1 MTEQWTAVFEKT
13 EATFVP
19 KFMAKLGAPNCEVL
33 PLPRGLWLEVTD
45 SSVHCELWR
54 DMGSL
59 AEPSPISSTCPSPSP
74 AIDLPICTH
83 LPVCLFFYL
92 SVRLQYFCSHLK
104 VPLLRWLSKAGSVS
118 PPPPPHPP
126 PRKLPSHQ
134 SALWKHSLPPWICS
148 LTNSHHLGSVMLLAL
163 GVSLIY

>member
-1 MTEQWTAVFEKT
+1 MTEQWTAMFEKT
-13 EATFVP
+13 ETTCVP

-59 AEPSPISSTCPSPSP
+59 AEPSPISSTRPSPSP

-104 VPLLRWLSKAGSVS
+104 VPLLRWLSKAGSVCRPS
-118 PPPPPHPP
+118 PPPPSSHPINQ
-126 PRKLPSHQ
+126 LCGNTACLHG
-134 SALWKHSLPPWICS
+134 SAASQTAITW
-148 LTNSHHLGSVMLLAL
+148 AL
-163 GVSLIY
+163 